1 MLSATKGYSYRE
13 KKKRRLGIPF
23 SSSNCKTRKI
33 TRANSHVWRYIG
45 KLREK

>member
-13 KKKRRLGIPF
+13 KKRRLGIPF

-33 TRANSHVWRYIG
+33 TRANSQVWRYIG